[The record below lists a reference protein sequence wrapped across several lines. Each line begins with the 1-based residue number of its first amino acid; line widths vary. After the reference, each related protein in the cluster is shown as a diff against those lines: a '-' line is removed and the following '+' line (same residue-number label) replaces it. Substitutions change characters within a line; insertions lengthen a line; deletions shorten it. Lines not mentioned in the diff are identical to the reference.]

1 MAKNN
6 KKNGWRSRRPFWG
19 ATISLLSSLLILWIP
34 MHLAK
39 IAFLPGSM
47 AYVGLL
53 FGGILI
59 LLSIMVYIY
68 PNASTILGAF
78 IIFVSVLSVMGA
90 LGGMFVGTIL
100 GIIGGS
106 LCIAWQNVPVQNETK
121 KELPI
126 ETTQPESEFVL

>member
-1 MAKNN
+1 
-6 KKNGWRSRRPFWG
+6 
-19 ATISLLSSLLILWIP
+19 

-53 FGGILI
+53 FGGILL

-121 KELPI
+121 KEDPI